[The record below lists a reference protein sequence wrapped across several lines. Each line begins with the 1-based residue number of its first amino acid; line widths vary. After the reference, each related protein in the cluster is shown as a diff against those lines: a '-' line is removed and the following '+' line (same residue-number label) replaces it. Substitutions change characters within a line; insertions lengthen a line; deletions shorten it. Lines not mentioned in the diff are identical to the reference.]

1 MIEKKFT
8 EKIDVM
14 SKYLNVLD
22 KAEPI
27 RKSGFVI
34 EVRGNVIYSNG
45 PPDSRIGE
53 IMEVEKG
60 DRRGFLPCVLVG
72 FKDHNYTLMP
82 LGEIEGIFPNAFVF
96 SSKKKISIPVSEAI
110 LGRIFNGIGRPID
123 NKAYIESKEER
134 STDGATPNPLD
145 RPPISEILPT
155 GVRAIDGL
163 LTVGKGQR
171 VGIFSGSG
179 VGKSS
184 LLGMIA
190 RYTEADVNVIA
201 LIGERGR
208 EVNEFIENDLGKEAL
223 EKSILLVATSDAPKM
238 EQVTCALL
246 ATSVAEYF
254 RDQGKS
260 VLLLM
265 DSLTR
270 YAHALRETSIGEIPI
285 SKGYGSSVFSK
296 LSKLV
301 ERAGTSK
308 NGGSI
313 TGFYTVLTDADE
325 DMDDPVADAVRGYID
340 GHIVLSRK
348 LAESSHYPAIDI
360 PSSLSRL
367 MVKIADENHYMHASL
382 VRELISK
389 YKNSESLILLNAYSR
404 GSDPKI
410 DMAIDKKE
418 WIDTFLKQRIEEK
431 STLKDA
437 IQSLKDILVQQDQEE
452 EF

>member
-8 EKIDVM
+8 EKIDVI
-14 SKYLNVLD
+14 SKYFHILE

-34 EVRGNVIYSNG
+34 RVVGNVIYSNG
-45 PPDSRIGE
+45 PPNSKIGE
-53 IMEVEKG
+53 ILEVEKADNQG
-60 DRRGFLPCVLVG
+60 TLPCVLVG
-72 FKDHNYTLMP
+72 FKDHNYTLVP
-82 LGEIEGIFPNAFVF
+82 LGDIEGVSPNAFVY
-96 SSKKKISIPVSEAI
+96 SSRKKISIPVSNEI
-110 LGRIFNGIGRPID
+110 LGRIFNGLGRPID
-123 NKAYIESKEER
+123 KKSIIDAKEER
-134 STDGATPNPLD
+134 YPENKSPNPLE
-145 RPPISEILPT
+145 RPPITDILPT

-190 RYTEADVNVIA
+190 RYTTADVNVIA

-223 EKSILLVATSDAPKM
+223 QKTVLLVSTSDSPKM
-238 EQVTCALL
+238 EQVTCAQL
-246 ATSVAEYF
+246 ACSVAEYF
-254 RDQGKS
+254 RDQGKD

-265 DSLTR
+265 DSITR
-270 YAHALRETSIGEIPI
+270 FAHALREISIGEIPI
-285 SKGYGSSVFSK
+285 TKGYGPSVFSK
-296 LSKLV
+296 LSKLI
-301 ERAGTSK
+301 ERAGRVNEK
-308 NGGSI
+308 GSI

-325 DMDDPVADAVRGYID
+325 EMEDPIADAIRGYID

-348 LAESSHYPAIDI
+348 LAEKSHYPAIDI

-367 MVKIADENHYMHASL
+367 MVKIVDSEHYMHATII
-382 VRELISK
+382 RELLAK
-389 YKNSESLILLNAYSR
+389 YKATEDLILLGAYSK

-410 DMAIDKKE
+410 DMAIEKKE
-418 WIDTFLKQRIEEK
+418 AIDRYLQQKIEEK
-431 STLKDA
+431 STLQEA
-437 IQSLKDILVQQDQEE
+437 IKELKNIFISTTPEE

>member
-8 EKIDVM
+8 EKVDVM
-14 SKYLNVLD
+14 TKYLNVLE
-22 KAEPI
+22 KAEPL

-34 EVRGNVIYSNG
+34 QVVGNVIYSNG

-60 DRRGFLPCVLVG
+60 EKKGFLSCVLVG

-82 LGEIEGIFPNAFVF
+82 LGEVEGVFPNAFVF
-96 SSKKKISIPVSEAI
+96 SSRKRISIPVSNHI

-123 NKAYIESKEER
+123 NKKVIEAKEER
-134 STDGATPNPLD
+134 FTDSLTPNPLD
-145 RPPISEILPT
+145 RPPITEILPT
-155 GVRAIDGL
+155 GVRAIDGM

-184 LLGMIA
+184 LLGMIS
-190 RYTEADVNVIA
+190 RYTTADVNVIA

-208 EVNEFIENDLGKEAL
+208 EVNEFLESDLGKEAMA
-223 EKSILLVATSDAPKM
+223 KSVVLVATSDAPKM
-238 EQVTCALL
+238 EQVTCAQL
-246 ATSVAEYF
+246 ACSVAEYF
-254 RDQGKS
+254 RDQGKD

-270 YAHALRETSIGEIPI
+270 YAHALRETSVGEIPI
-285 SKGYGSSVFSK
+285 TKGFGSSVFSK

-308 NGGSI
+308 SGGSI
-313 TGFYTVLTDADE
+313 TGFYTVLTDSDE
-325 DMDDPVADAVRGYID
+325 DMDDPIADAVRGYID

-348 LAESSHYPAIDI
+348 LAEQYHYPAIDI

-367 MVKIADENHYMHASL
+367 MLKITDEDHYMHSSL
-382 VRELISK
+382 VRELLSK
-389 YKNSESLILLNAYSR
+389 YKATEDLILLGAYSR
-404 GSDPKI
+404 GTDAKV
-410 DMAIDKKE
+410 DMAIEKK
-418 WIDTFLKQRIEEK
+418 DLMDNFLRQRIEDK
-431 STLKDA
+431 GTLKQA
-437 IQSLKDILVQQDQEE
+437 TTGLKDIILHSNTEDD
-452 EF
+452 F